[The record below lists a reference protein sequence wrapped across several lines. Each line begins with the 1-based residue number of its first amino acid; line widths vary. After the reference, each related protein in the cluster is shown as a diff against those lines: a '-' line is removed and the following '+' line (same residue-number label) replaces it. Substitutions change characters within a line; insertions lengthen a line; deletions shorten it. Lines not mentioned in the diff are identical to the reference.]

1 MDRLTFTIPEIIS
14 LIGIVQCV
22 YILVYI
28 IFRAGRLSH
37 AGLPFLYF
45 LVLGAAFFLDFGQA
59 YVGDITPY
67 YGIIQW
73 FLWFSG
79 PPISVLLIIQAVQ
92 ITRLPALHHY
102 WVLLLTPVALV
113 TAVFLSEHYGVC
125 DVITLAACPPLQ
137 EWLVVCGLVAGAVS
151 LLVIWS
157 RRGLFDA
164 LFIQKTGKDRYWLI
178 LALIG
183 VNAFFLAAM
192 FLSLTPA
199 LTPQDTGMVRSVLGL
214 AFVYLVMTSM
224 FRIYPQAVR
233 IVEGAG
239 KGDALS
245 NREIEIALRIEKLME
260 VDKVYHEVGY
270 SRTDLAREVG
280 ESETVISRIINLHF
294 GKSFPQMVNE
304 RRVAD
309 AKRLLAQTE
318 ASINVV
324 ATEVGF
330 NSLAS
335 FNRVFK
341 ELTGDAPSTYRKNQ
355 IG

>member
-1 MDRLTFTIPEIIS
+1 MDKLTFTVPEIIS

-28 IFRAGRLSH
+28 TFRAGRLSH

-45 LVLGAAFFLDFGQA
+45 LVLGSAFFLDLGQA
-59 YVGDITPY
+59 YIGDITLY
-67 YGIIQW
+67 YGIVQW

-79 PPISVLLIIQAVQ
+79 PPISVLLIIQSVQ
-92 ITRLPALHHY
+92 ITRLPALRHY
-102 WVLLLTPVALV
+102 WVLLLTPVALAA
-113 TAVFLSEHYGVC
+113 AVFLSRHYGACEV
-125 DVITLAACPPLQ
+125 VTLAACPPLQ

-164 LFIQKTGKDRYWLI
+164 LFIQKTGKDRYWLV
-178 LALIG
+178 LALIFVNIAFLG
-183 VNAFFLAAM
+183 VM
-192 FLSLTPA
+192 FLSLSSAISPA
-199 LTPQDTGMVRSVLGL
+199 DTGLIRNVLGL
-214 AFVYLVMTSM
+214 GFVYLVMTSM

-233 IVEGAG
+233 LVEGAG
-239 KGDALS
+239 KGDILS
-245 NREIEIALRIEKLME
+245 NKEIEIALKIEKLME

-270 SRTDLAREVG
+270 SRTDLARELG

-294 GKSFPQMVNE
+294 GKSFPQMVSE

-309 AKRLLAQTE
+309 AKRLLAQTD

-341 ELTGDAPSTYRKNQ
+341 DLAGEAPSTYRKNQ
-355 IG
+355 IR